1 MLGSCDFAQAANPP
15 IEQSAELFEP
25 SPVLSKSL
33 SKEFN
38 SKLITLLYE
47 SCEENTAEQLEAV
60 DVVMERIYKIGYNSK
75 HRKKL
80 SSSHKIY
87 NAGNV
92 LLDLSKKM
100 YAHTLSVQECQ
111 KTVKQINDT
120 LIDANVDID

>member
-1 MLGSCDFAQAANPP
+1 MLGSCVFAQAANPP
-15 IEQSAELFEP
+15 IEQSDLFEP
-25 SPVLSKSL
+25 SPALNKS
-33 SKEFN
+33 EFN